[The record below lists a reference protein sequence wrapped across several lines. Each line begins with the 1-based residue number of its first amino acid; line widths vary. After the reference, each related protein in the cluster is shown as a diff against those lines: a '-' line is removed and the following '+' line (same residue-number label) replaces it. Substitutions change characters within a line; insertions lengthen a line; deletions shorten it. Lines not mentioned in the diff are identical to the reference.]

1 MRRTEDRN
9 PRSEGIESMSPIEIA
24 TILADENAV
33 AVSAAVAAAAGLAQ
47 AMQLVA
53 ESYKTGGATIYVGA
67 GTSARIAASDAAEMP
82 PTFGIHPERFTTLIA
97 GGSLNAAVEGAEDDE
112 ETARQDLEALFSRW
126 GFRGHTVIGI
136 SASGSTPYTL
146 AAVLAAKNRSVPT
159 VGIANNPGAL
169 LLEAADVPILLDT
182 GPEIIAGSTR
192 LKAGTAQKIAL
203 NTISTGAMILAG
215 RVKGSAM
222 SHMQPLNRKLRERAV
237 GIVMDAAGVAES
249 EALRRL
255 EAAKWDLPKAL
266 SE

>member
-1 MRRTEDRN
+1 MRRTEERN
-9 PRSEGIESMSPIEIA
+9 ARSEGIESMSPIEIA
-24 TILADENAV
+24 TILANENAL
-33 AVSAAVAAAAGLAQ
+33 AVSATVGAAAGLAQ
-47 AMQLVA
+47 AMELVC

-67 GTSARIAASDAAEMP
+67 GTSARIAASDATEMP
-82 PTFGIHPERFTTLIA
+82 PTFGVHAERFTTLVA
-97 GGSLNAAVEGAEDDE
+97 GGALGAAVEGAEDDE
-112 ETARQDLEALFSRW
+112 EKAREELEALFRRW

-136 SASGSTPYTL
+136 SASGSTPYTV
-146 AAVLAAKNRSVPT
+146 AAVLAAKARGVPT
-159 VGIANNPGAL
+159 VGIANNPGAP

-215 RVKGSAM
+215 RVKGNAM
-222 SHMQPLNRKLRERAV
+222 SHMRPQNRKLRERAV
-237 GIVMDAAGVAES
+237 GIVMDAARVSEA